1 MVRMLGVILLMFSWL
16 VLLAASLGA
25 LVGGW
30 LYFGYIKIE
39 CHPMFARAEA
49 GCSMLQTW
57 ASEHVMIAGRAMLPY
72 RQVLTDQQNRLILLA
87 GGAMAAALLIQVVH
101 RVVRRRRQRRLG
113 VFADVQGF
121 RPIDLSVDP

>member
-16 VLLAASLGA
+16 ILLAASLGT

-39 CHPMFARAEA
+39 CLPMFARAEA
-49 GCSMLQTW
+49 GCGMLQTW
-57 ASEHVMIAGRAMLPY
+57 ASEHVMIAGRAIMPY
-72 RQVLTDQQNRLILLA
+72 RQVLTDQQNLLILLA
-87 GGAMAAALLIQVVH
+87 GAAMVVALLIQVVH

-113 VFADVQGF
+113 VFADVKGF

>member
-1 MVRMLGVILLMFSWL
+1 MVRMLEIILLMFSWL
-16 VLLAASLGA
+16 VLLVSSLGA

-39 CHPMFARAEA
+39 CHPMFASAEA
-49 GCSMLQTW
+49 GCGMLQTW

-72 RQVLTDQQNRLILLA
+72 RQILIDQQKLLILLA
-87 GGAMAAALLIQVVH
+87 GTAMAAALLIQVFH

-113 VFADVQGF
+113 AFADVRSF